1 MMRFLFPVA
10 LAIGAAAFALPAAA
24 DSPGQR
30 TALIA
35 GSGCP
40 DSTRHFAGRGASRG
54 AAVRPRKLTELP
66 RAEAFAAVYRLDE
79 RGCMVPVLYRDA
91 RRQKPSE

>member
-1 MMRFLFPVA
+1 MRFLFPVA

-40 DSTRHFAGRGASRG
+40 DSTRHFAGRGGPLRSEP
-54 AAVRPRKLTELP
+54 VRPRKLTELP
-66 RAEAFAAVYRLDE
+66 WAEAFAAVYRLDE